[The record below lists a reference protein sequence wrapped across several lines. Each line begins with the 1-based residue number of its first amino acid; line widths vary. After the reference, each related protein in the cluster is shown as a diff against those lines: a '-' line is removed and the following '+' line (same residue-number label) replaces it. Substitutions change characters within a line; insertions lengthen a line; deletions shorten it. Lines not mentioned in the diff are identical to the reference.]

1 MKPRGILAIRP
12 VPTVHLVMAFV
23 AAVVVLRL
31 CLQVF

>member
-12 VPTVHLVMAFV
+12 IPTVHIVVAFV

-31 CLQVF
+31 CLLVF